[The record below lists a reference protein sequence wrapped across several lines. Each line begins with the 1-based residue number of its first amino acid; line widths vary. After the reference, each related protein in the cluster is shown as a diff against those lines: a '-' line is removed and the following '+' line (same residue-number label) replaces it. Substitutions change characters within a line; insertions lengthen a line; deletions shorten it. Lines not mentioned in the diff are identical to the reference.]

1 MYNGAEELLC
11 DPIESTKSEEIFLSY
26 KYKGHLELHLGH
38 TERAEHWSILGTV
51 SKNGVNG

>member
-11 DPIESTKSEEIFLSY
+11 DPIEFTKSEEIFLSY
-26 KYKGHLELHLGH
+26 KYKGHLEFYLGH